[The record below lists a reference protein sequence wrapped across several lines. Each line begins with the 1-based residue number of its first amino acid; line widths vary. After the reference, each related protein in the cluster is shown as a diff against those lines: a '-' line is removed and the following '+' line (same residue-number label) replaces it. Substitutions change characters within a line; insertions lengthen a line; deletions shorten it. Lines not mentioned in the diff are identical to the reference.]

1 MKQRKDATPLADK
14 ARTLAWLYDGIE
26 RVMTEERL
34 YLNPTVRITDI
45 ADMLGSNKTYVSV
58 CINSRTGLTFHDYVN
73 RLRVVEACRIVEEEM
88 RQGRRIS
95 VMDICVRS
103 GFNSMST
110 FCRAFS
116 KHKGVNAKSYMLALS
131 RNVDAEKESALR
143 T

>member
-1 MKQRKDATPLADK
+1 MEQRQDTMPHADR

-34 YLNPTVRITDI
+34 YLNPTVRITDL

-58 CINSRTGLTFHDYVN
+58 CINSYTGLTFHDYVN
-73 RLRVVEACRIVEEEM
+73 RLRVMEACRIIENEM
-88 RQGRRIS
+88 RQGRRIC
-95 VMDICVRS
+95 VMDLCVRS

-116 KHKGVNAKSYMLALS
+116 KHKGVKAKSYMLALC
-131 RNVDAEKESALR
+131 RNEGADEPVLR